1 MKHINIK
8 ELAKMLSLNPSTI
21 SRALSDHPD
30 IKEKT
35 KEKVKAAALEFNYQP
50 NLHARYFRQKT
61 SGLIAVILPEFNMF
75 FHPELMRG
83 ISQVVE
89 ASGRSIIIFFSN
101 DNFEKER
108 EIINHC
114 LSWAVD
120 GVLISVSQNTKNWDH
135 FMTLKS
141 AGIPIVLMD
150 KVILN
155 DNFTTITIDDEKA
168 AYDATSLLLGSGKT
182 SLLGVFGNPELQITK
197 SRLTGFQ
204 SAMKGDNIRSECKF
218 IYAKDEILVEQLKKF
233 ILNNQF
239 DGVFAMS
246 DEVLLIVHS
255 ILHQYNLFPNQVL
268 LSAISD
274 GILPKQLFPTFA
286 FVKHS
291 GYELGAQAA
300 LTLLSL
306 KESKIGIQHI
316 QIKTELIKPL

>member
-1 MKHINIK
+1 
-8 ELAKMLSLNPSTI
+8 MLSLNPSTI

-75 FHPELMRG
+75 FHPELMKG
-83 ISQVVE
+83 ISTVVE

-101 DNFEKER
+101 DSFEKER

-120 GVLISVSQNTKNWDH
+120 GVLISVSQNTKNGDH

-141 AGIPIVLMD
+141 AEIPIVLMD

-168 AYDATSLLLGSGKT
+168 AYDATSFLLESGKT
-182 SLLGVFGNPELQITK
+182 SLLGVFGNPDLQITK
-197 SRLTGFQ
+197 SRLEGFK
-204 SAMKGDNIRSECKF
+204 SAIKGKSVRSEIKF
-218 IYAKDEILVEQLKKF
+218 IYAKDDNLVEQLKNL
-233 ILNNQF
+233 ISSNQF
-239 DGVFAMS
+239 DGVFTMS
-246 DEVLLIVHS
+246 DEVLLTVHS
-255 ILHQYNLFPNQVL
+255 MLHQLNLFPNQVL

-274 GILPKQLFPTFA
+274 GILPKQLFPSIA
-286 FVKHS
+286 YVKHS

-300 LTLLSL
+300 LTLLNL
-306 KESKIGIQHI
+306 KESKIETMHV
-316 QIKTELIKPL
+316 QIKTEMVMLQ